1 MIKGFEG
8 YDTSDPSQE
17 VDMSKE
23 MERAKVEIKE
33 REEKK
38 ALTSGAAKEGELA
51 EPKMNIKGAKL
62 GKTARSRGQLSALLS
77 EAYHNREML
86 EEKIAQGRRNRKEA
100 GNKYGEF
107 YLMVVI
113 CGC

>member
-1 MIKGFEG
+1 
-8 YDTSDPSQE
+8 
-17 VDMSKE
+17 MSKE

-107 YLMVVI
+107 SLIVTELSVVAYTTADS
-113 CGC
+113 